1 MLSHILNIIKITR
14 PLNCLI
20 TFFSVLIGGFIIS
33 ESKFNLNLLL
43 FASISA
49 SFITAA
55 GNVINDIYDVE
66 ADKISHPNRPLP
78 LNKLSLNHAKILYLF
93 LNLVALII
101 LFLSSLSLAIIG
113 IVVVILLLLYA
124 SSLKKVFLLG
134 NLIVAFLTGLTF
146 VFAGIAVGNTADS
159 FIPAGFAFLINLIRE
174 IIKDTEDMDG
184 DVKHKVNSL
193 PIVLGI
199 KKTRWIVSGLIA
211 VLILF
216 TAYPF
221 FNNIYKIEYFILVMI
236 IVNPILIIAGKLFFN
251 SASEKNLK
259 TASSMLK
266 LNMILGLVAIY
277 LGR

>member
-1 MLSHILNIIKITR
+1 MLSHIFNIIKLTR

-33 ESKFNLNLLL
+33 ESKFNLNLLS

-49 SFITAA
+49 SLITAA

-78 LNKLSLNHAKILYLF
+78 LNKLSILQAKVLYF
-93 LNLVALII
+93 CLNLVALII
-101 LFLSSLSLAIIG
+101 LFFSSFTLAIIG

-134 NLIVAFLTGLTF
+134 NIIVAFLTGLTF
-146 VFAGIAVGNTADS
+146 VFAGIAVGNVSDS
-159 FIPAGFAFLINLIRE
+159 FIPAAFAFLINLIRE
-174 IIKDTEDMDG
+174 IIKDTEDMVG
-184 DVKHKVNSL
+184 DIKHKVNSL

-199 KKTRWIVSGLIA
+199 KKTRWIVNCLIA
-211 VLILF
+211 FLILF
-216 TAYPF
+216 TIYPF
-221 FNNIYKIEYFILVMI
+221 INNIYKIEYFILVMI
-236 IVNPILIIAGKLFFN
+236 IVNPILITAGKIFFN
-251 SASEKNLK
+251 GTSEKSLK
-259 TASSMLK
+259 TASSLLK

-277 LGR
+277 FGK

>member
-1 MLSHILNIIKITR
+1 MLSRILNIIKITR
-14 PLNCLI
+14 PLNCII

-33 ESKFNLNLLL
+33 ESKLNLNLLL

-78 LNKLSLNHAKILYLF
+78 LNKLSLLQAKIIYVC

-101 LFLSSLSLAIIG
+101 LFFSSFSLATIG

-259 TASSMLK
+259 TASSLLK
-266 LNMILGLVAIY
+266 LNMIIGLVAIY
-277 LGR
+277 IGK